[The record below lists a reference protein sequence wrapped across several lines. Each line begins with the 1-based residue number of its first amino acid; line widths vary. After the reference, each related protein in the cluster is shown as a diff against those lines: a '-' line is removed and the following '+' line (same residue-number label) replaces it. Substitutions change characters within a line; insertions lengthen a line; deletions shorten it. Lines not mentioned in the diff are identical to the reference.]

1 MTDRSEAEVL
11 CVLLRAEVVSSAGE
25 TTSEI
30 ATRATGPI
38 DPRGDRMTRSH
49 INALIR
55 DAEAFFAD
63 HRFPLPPFARWTPE
77 EWRERG
83 PEADEVREKRLGW
96 DLTDFGSGDF
106 ARTGLLLVTLR
117 NGEATSPNAARNYAE
132 KIMIVSENQVTPW
145 HFHWSK
151 AEDIINRGG
160 GELVIEVARA
170 TDDDAGLSDREVVIS
185 CDGVARTLPPRGRI
199 VLKPGESV
207 TLLPRIY
214 HTFYGAPG
222 RGRVLVGEVSRTNDD
237 DTDNRFLEPLGRF
250 PEIEEDE
257 AAYRLLCNEY
267 PPTTDQR

>member
-1 MTDRSEAEVL
+1 
-11 CVLLRAEVVSSAGE
+11 VVSSARE
-25 TTSEI
+25 ATSAI
-30 ATRATGPI
+30 ARPAAGLVLP
-38 DPRGDRMTRSH
+38 PGDRMTRSH

-55 DAEAFFAD
+55 DAEAFFAE
-63 HRFPLPPFARWTPE
+63 HRFALPPFARWTLE
-77 EWRERG
+77 EWHERG

-117 NGEATSPNAARNYAE
+117 NGEAKSPNAARNYAE
-132 KIMIVSENQVTPW
+132 KIMIVGEKQVTPW

-170 TDDDAGLSDREVVIS
+170 TDDEARLSDHDVVIP

-199 VLKPGESV
+199 VLEPGESV

-222 RGRVLVGEVSRTNDD
+222 RGRILVGEVSRTNDD
-237 DTDNRFLEPLGRF
+237 DADNRFLEPLGRF

-257 AAYRLLCNEY
+257 PPYRLLCNEY
-267 PPTTDQR
+267 PPARAQRSGGARERRP